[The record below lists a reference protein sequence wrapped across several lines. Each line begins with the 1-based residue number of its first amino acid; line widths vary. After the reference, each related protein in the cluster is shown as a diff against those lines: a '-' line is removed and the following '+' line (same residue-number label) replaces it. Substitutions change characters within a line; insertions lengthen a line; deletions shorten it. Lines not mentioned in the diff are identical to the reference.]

1 MVGLEELI
9 RRRQAPTRVLVVSPR
24 GTRTTDPQAD
34 GQATRSVEAL
44 RRLGFCVR
52 AVSAESNAWH
62 DRLGA
67 MRALLGAR
75 WSQQPDAVVILDPA
89 RQTKRALAAVT
100 RAGRTRVIIGL
111 PAGSAEPMR
120 RLPAPLLRR
129 LLARADVIA
138 AATPEDAEQFPGV
151 ATHYPWGAV
160 DSARFRAPLD
170 LDQIQQAGEEQLL
183 LGCII
188 EDSPLDAVQVIDA
201 FARVAR
207 RLGRRRVRLELAA
220 PQTRIPALRHA
231 ARELALVSEIRFRGP
246 VAPARRAAFMAGLH
260 GLIQPSV
267 APGLPAASLEAMACA
282 VPVLGPCLPGDAFL
296 RCGFNGQ
303 SYVADDGQSLAEA
316 IVRLAQLGPAERT
329 WIARQARKTALAYAS
344 EQHDAVLH
352 SIVTGKAPATTDR
365 HRLVA

>member
-1 MVGLEELI
+1 MVGLDELI

-24 GTRTTDPQAD
+24 STSGADPEAD
-34 GQATRSVEAL
+34 PQATRSVEAL

-52 AVSAESNAWH
+52 AVGAASSAWH

-75 WSQQPDAVVILDPA
+75 WSEQPDAVVVLDPA
-89 RQTKRALAAVT
+89 RQTKRALAAVA
-100 RAGRTRVIIGL
+100 RAGRTRVILGL
-111 PAGSAEPMR
+111 PAGSAKPMR
-120 RLPAPLLRR
+120 RLPEPLLRQ
-129 LLARADVIA
+129 LLARADIIA

-170 LDQIQQAGEEQLL
+170 LDQIQLAGEEQLL

-188 EDSPLDAVQVIDA
+188 EDAQLDGVQVVDA
-201 FARVAR
+201 FAQVTR

-220 PQTRIPALRHA
+220 PEELIPTLRHA
-231 ARELALVSEIRFRGP
+231 ARELALVAEIRFRGP
-246 VAPARRAAFMAGLH
+246 VAPARRAAFMSGLH

-303 SYVADDGQSLAEA
+303 SYVADDGQSLADA
-316 IVRLAQLGPAERT
+316 IVRLVQLGPAERT

-344 EQHDAVLH
+344 DEHDAALY
-352 SIVTGKAPATTDR
+352 SIVTGKVPATTDR
-365 HRLVA
+365 LAA